1 MALHPQPLP
10 QVPDATAAAVRA
22 AFPKGNLY
30 VDLRAEFGMLYDD
43 QLFADLY
50 PTEGRPVEVAP
61 WRLALVLVMQ
71 YIEGLTDRQAAD
83 AVRRCM
89 DWKYALSLDLTDPGF
104 DFTLLHDFRCR
115 LLAHEAGQ
123 RFLDTFLAA
132 CKARGWVKTRGT
144 QRTDSMHVLAAIRAL
159 HRLECVLEAMH
170 WALNQLSDVAP
181 SWVQQHVPLEWY
193 TRYGL
198 RSDQTRLPKDASKRE
213 ALARQ
218 IGADGY
224 QLLEWVWTAD
234 PILGLH
240 RLSALEALRRI
251 GLQQYYR
258 CTVPEREE
266 IRWRTGDEQ
275 PPSALRIASPY
286 DLEARYSSKRD
297 VHWVGYKVH
306 LTETCDADHPDL
318 ITQVMTTPA
327 TMQDSVMGPTIQQDL
342 ADRDLLPGTHM
353 LDNGYVDAD
362 LLVTAQTP
370 HQIDVIGPPFGSY
383 SRQRLAGQGYDLQ
396 AFVLDWEAQQAR
408 CPQGHPSVNWR
419 PGRDVSG
426 DPVIRIRFDG
436 ATCRACPTRRV
447 CTSAHAAPRQLTV
460 RPQVHHEALQ
470 AARQRQETP
479 EFKAK
484 YALRAGVESSLSQG
498 IRRFDLRR
506 SRYLGLART
515 HLQQLLTATAMNIV
529 RVIAWLWGEPLGER
543 RRKLGHF
550 ARLAPYPLSRQ
561 AVIC

>member
-1 MALHPQPLP
+1 MSIRAQPLP
-10 QVPDATAAAVRA
+10 PVPEATAAAVQA

-30 VDLRAEFGMLYDD
+30 VELRAEFGTLYDD

-50 PTEGRPVEVAP
+50 PPQGRPVEVAP
-61 WRLALVLVMQ
+61 WRLALVMVMQ

-132 CKARGWVKTRGT
+132 CKARGWVKARGT
-144 QRTDSMHVLAAIRAL
+144 QRTDSTHVLAAIRNL

-181 SWVQQHVPLEWY
+181 AWVQQHVPLEWY
-193 TRYGL
+193 PRYGL

-218 IGADGY
+218 IGADGF

-234 PILGLH
+234 PTLGLH

-251 GLQQYYR
+251 WLQQYYR
-258 CTVPEREE
+258 CTVPGWEAL
-266 IRWRTGDEQ
+266 RWRTGDEQ
-275 PPSALRIASPY
+275 PPSAVRIVSPY
-286 DLEARYSSKRD
+286 DLEARYSSKRNT
-297 VHWVGYKVH
+297 HWVGYKLH
-306 LTETCDADHPDL
+306 LTETCDAGQPDL
-318 ITQVMTTPA
+318 ITQVLTTLA
-327 TMQDSVMGPTIQQDL
+327 TTQDSVMGPTIHRDL
-342 ADRDLLPGTHM
+342 AQRELLPGTHL
-353 LDNGYVDAD
+353 LDSGYVDAD
-362 LLVTAQTP
+362 LLVTAQTQ
-370 HQIDVIGPPFGSY
+370 HQIDVMGPPFGSY
-383 SRQRLAGQGYDLQ
+383 SRQRLAGEGYDLQ
-396 AFVLDWEAQQAR
+396 AFILDWEAQQAC
-408 CPQGHPSVNWR
+408 CPQGHTSVNWR
-419 PGRDVSG
+419 PGHDVSG

-436 ATCRACPTRRV
+436 ATCRACPTRRA

-460 RPQVHHEALQ
+460 RPQAYHEAIQ
-470 AARQRQETP
+470 AARQRQETVD
-479 EFKAK
+479 FKVQ

-515 HLQQLLTATAMNIV
+515 HLQQLLTATAMNMI
-529 RVIAWLWGEPLGER
+529 RVIAWRWGEPLGER
-543 RRKLGHF
+543 RRKPGHF
-550 ARLAPYPLSRQ
+550 ARLAPHPLSRQ
-561 AVIC
+561 TVFC